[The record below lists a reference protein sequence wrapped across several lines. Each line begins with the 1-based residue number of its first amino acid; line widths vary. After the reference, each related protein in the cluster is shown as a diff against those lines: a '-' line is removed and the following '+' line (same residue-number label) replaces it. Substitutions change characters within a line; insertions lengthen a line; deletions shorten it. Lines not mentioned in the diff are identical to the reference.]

1 MICEVVKSFCF
12 CCLAGSLSLQAAAR
26 VERNVVYG
34 MYSGLAL
41 LMDVY
46 YPEKPNGY
54 AVVHATGTG
63 WHDQLG
69 YDATPPKASDQVAI
83 TGKPLV
89 EAGYTL
95 FALNHRE
102 APRFRHPAAL
112 EDIQRAVRFV
122 RYHSKRFNIRPDR
135 IGGLGGSSGGHL
147 IALVGVLDGKGDPE
161 DTDP

>member
-1 MICEVVKSFCF
+1 MRKVLLPRFILASF
-12 CCLAGSLSLQAAAR
+12 LPAHAGAK
-26 VERNVVYG
+26 VERDVVYG

-46 YPEKPNGY
+46 ESEKPNGY
-54 AVVHATGTG
+54 AIVHATGTG

-69 YDATPPKASDQVAI
+69 YVATPPKASDQV
-83 TGKPLV
+83 TVSGGPLV

-122 RYHSKRFNIRPDR
+122 RYH
-135 IGGLGGSSGGHL
+135 
-147 IALVGVLDGKGDPE
+147 
-161 DTDP
+161 